1 MPVLAWYLIAG
12 GVAAFGLGA
21 GVNQAGDGVEE
32 VSNSVLKLAG
42 AALLGAGALAIYKKV
57 T

>member
-1 MPVLAWYLIAG
+1 MPALAWYLVAG
-12 GVAAFGLGA
+12 GIAAFGLGA
-21 GVNQAGDGVEE
+21 GVNQAGDAVDD
-32 VSNSVLKLAG
+32 VSTGALKLAG